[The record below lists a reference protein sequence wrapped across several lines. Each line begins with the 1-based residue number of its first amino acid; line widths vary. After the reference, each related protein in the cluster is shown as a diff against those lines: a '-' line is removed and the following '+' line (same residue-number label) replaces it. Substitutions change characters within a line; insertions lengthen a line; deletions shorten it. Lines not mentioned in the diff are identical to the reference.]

1 MGEHVTSVGSSAVPD
16 AKKLDVLKKN
26 RKECM
31 NQQWQHEAAR
41 LGGHG
46 LVQVLSELRDGQLE
60 LMANIDALN
69 VKAAKSEAVITR
81 LLSGFPADDVEGHR
95 RYHESVIEWRE
106 LRNKL
111 VREALTK
118 MVGAGVLATTGWL
131 VVALWQAF
139 KVTVTK

>member
-1 MGEHVTSVGSSAVPD
+1 
-16 AKKLDVLKKN
+16 
-26 RKECM
+26 M
-31 NQQWQHEAAR
+31 NQQWQQEAAR
-41 LGGHG
+41 LGGPA
-46 LVQVLSELRDGQLE
+46 LVQVLAELRDGQVE

-69 VKAAKSEAVITR
+69 LKTAQSEAAITR

-118 MVGAGVLATTGWL
+118 MVGAGALAAIGWL
-131 VVALWQAF
+131 VLAFWQAF

>member
-1 MGEHVTSVGSSAVPD
+1 
-16 AKKLDVLKKN
+16 
-26 RKECM
+26 M
-31 NQQWQHEAAR
+31 NPQWQQEAAR
-41 LGGHG
+41 LGGPA
-46 LVQVLSELRDGQLE
+46 LVQVLCELRDGQLE

-69 VKAAKSEAVITR
+69 VKTSQSEAAITR

-118 MVGAGVLATTGWL
+118 MVGAGALAAIGWL
-131 VVALWQAF
+131 VLAFWQAF

>member
-1 MGEHVTSVGSSAVPD
+1 
-16 AKKLDVLKKN
+16 
-26 RKECM
+26 M
-31 NQQWQHEAAR
+31 NQQWQQEAAR
-41 LGGHG
+41 LGGPA
-46 LVQVLSELRDGQLE
+46 LVQVLTELRNGQLE
-60 LMANIDALN
+60 LMASIDQLN
-69 VKAAKSEAVITR
+69 FKSVKSEAAITR

-118 MVGAGVLATTGWL
+118 MVGAGALAAIGWL
-131 VVALWQAF
+131 GLAFWQAF

>member
-1 MGEHVTSVGSSAVPD
+1 
-16 AKKLDVLKKN
+16 
-26 RKECM
+26 M
-31 NQQWQHEAAR
+31 NQQWQQEAAR
-41 LGGHG
+41 LGGPA
-46 LVQVLSELRDGQLE
+46 LVQVLTELRDGQLE
-60 LMANIDALN
+60 LMATIDALN
-69 VKAAKSEAVITR
+69 VKTVKSEAAITR

-118 MVGAGVLATTGWL
+118 MVGAGALVAIGWL
-131 VVALWQAF
+131 GMAFWQAF

>member
-1 MGEHVTSVGSSAVPD
+1 
-16 AKKLDVLKKN
+16 
-26 RKECM
+26 M
-31 NQQWQHEAAR
+31 NQQWQQEAAR
-41 LGGHG
+41 VGGPA
-46 LVQVLSELRDGQLE
+46 LVQVLNELRNGQLE
-60 LMANIDALN
+60 LMANIDILT
-69 VKAAKSEAVITR
+69 VKTAKSEAATTR

-118 MVGAGVLATTGWL
+118 MVGAGALAAIGWL
-131 VVALWQAF
+131 VLAFWQAF